1 MWSLASP
8 LWSSLHVAKPESEE
22 CYQFFSSSVF
32 SRSTNG
38 AADEKVVDSL
48 PALSGTLVWACHI
61 S

>member
-8 LWSSLHVAKPESEE
+8 LWSSLHVAKPESEDVTSLF
-22 CYQFFSSSVF
+22 YYSF

>member
-8 LWSSLHVAKPESEE
+8 LCSSLHVAKPESEE
-22 CYQFFSSSVF
+22 CYQFFLFSF
-32 SRSTNG
+32 SRNTNG
-38 AADEKVVDSL
+38 TADEKVVDSL

>member
-8 LWSSLHVAKPESEE
+8 LWSSLHVAKPESEDVNSL
-22 CYQFFSSSVF
+22 FFYSF
-32 SRSTNG
+32 SQSTNG

-48 PALSGTLVWACHI
+48 PALSGTLVWTCHI

>member
-8 LWSSLHVAKPESEE
+8 LCSSLHVAKPESEDVTSF
-22 CYQFFSSSVF
+22 YFFILSQ
-32 SRSTNG
+32 STNG